1 MGRFTE
7 DSKQR
12 VRDATDL
19 VDLAGSYTDLRRAGN
34 DRMVGLC
41 PLHDERTPSF
51 TVSPSK
57 QLFKCFGCDAGGD
70 VLSLVQLKEG
80 LDFPGALEY
89 LAHRAGIELQREM
102 EDPSGEARRARR
114 ARELVPLDRAAAF
127 YAAHLRT
134 PRLPEAAQ
142 AAEYLASR
150 GINEATREHFVVGF
164 APVGRD
170 PLLRSAT
177 SAGFSTKELSE
188 VGLVSRPRGGGPL
201 QDRFR
206 GRLMFPVC
214 DMRGRVLGFGARK
227 LGTARGPKYVNS
239 PSGAIYCKSELLY
252 GAHHARA
259 AAAKTGI
266 AIVVEGYI
274 DALAMHQA
282 GMVNTVALMGTSITE
297 HQIAKLKKLAAT
309 AVLMLDGDDA
319 GAAAIL
325 RAGLLAQ
332 HLGLEVLVVRLPTDM
347 DPADLLQREGA
358 PTVRELV
365 ADAEA
370 FARFR
375 VRHHVERAD
384 IGTAEAKDRL
394 VHELRDVF
402 ADIQPGAVR
411 EDLIGWVARH
421 LKLEPSLVKSWLMG
435 PESRAEACPT
445 GVSAGD
451 PEETTTAHGRSLG
464 LLLECIAA
472 PGIAAGLPSGD
483 ALVRL
488 FPDALQRRAAEHIR
502 AHAHDPAAE
511 LPDDDDELV
520 ALMTSLLTAPIGA
533 AK

>member
-1 MGRFTE
+1 LALARFTE
-7 DSKQR
+7 ESKQR

-19 VDLAGSYTDLRRAGN
+19 VELAGQYTQLRRAGN

-80 LDFPGALEY
+80 LGFPAALEF
-89 LAHRAGIELQREM
+89 LAHRAGIELERETG
-102 EDPSGEARRARR
+102 DPGVEARRAR
-114 ARELVPLDRAAAF
+114 ALIPLDRAAAF

-134 PRLPEAAQ
+134 PRSPEAAQ

-150 GINEATREHFVVGF
+150 GINEATREHFVIGF
-164 APVGRD
+164 APVGKD
-170 PLLRSAT
+170 PLVRSAT

-239 PSGAIYCKSELLY
+239 PSGAIYCKRELLY

-259 AAAKTGI
+259 IAAKTGVV
-266 AIVVEGYI
+266 IVVEGYI

-282 GMVNTVALMGTSITE
+282 GIVNTVALMGTSITE
-297 HQIAKLKKLAAT
+297 QQIGRLKRLAPT
-309 AVLMLDGDDA
+309 VVLMLDGDDA

-325 RAGLLAQ
+325 RAGALTRPF
-332 HLGLEVLVVRLPTDM
+332 GLEVLVATLPADT
-347 DPADLLQREGA
+347 DPADLLEREGA
-358 PTVRELV
+358 SAVRELI
-365 ADAEA
+365 ADAA
-370 FARFR
+370 ALARFR
-375 VRHHVERAD
+375 VQRHLERAD

-394 VHELRDVF
+394 IHELRDVF
-402 ADIQPGAVR
+402 ADIEPGAVR
-411 EDLIGWVARH
+411 VELISCVARH
-421 LKLEPSLVKSWLMG
+421 LELQPSLLSSWLSS
-435 PESRAEACPT
+435 PESRAETCPT
-445 GVSAGD
+445 GMSAGD
-451 PEETTTAHGRSLG
+451 PTQAATARGGSRG
-464 LLLECIAA
+464 LLLDCIAD
-472 PGIAAGLPSGD
+472 PEIAAGLPSGD
-483 ALVRL
+483 ALERL

-502 AHAHDPAAE
+502 VHAHDPAAG
-511 LPDDDDELV
+511 LPDDADLV
-520 ALMTSLLTAPIGA
+520 ALITSLLTAPITST
-533 AK
+533 K

>member
-19 VDLAGSYTDLRRAGN
+19 VELAGSYTELRRAGN

-80 LDFPGALEY
+80 LDFPGALEF
-89 LAHRAGIELQREM
+89 LAHRAGIELQRAT
-102 EDPSGEARRARR
+102 EDPGVEARRARR

-134 PRLPEAAQ
+134 PRSPEAAQ

-150 GINEATREHFVVGF
+150 GIDEATREHFAVGF
-164 APVGRD
+164 SPVGKD
-170 PLLRSAT
+170 PLLRSAR
-177 SAGFSTKELSE
+177 SAGFSTKELNE
-188 VGLVSRPRGGGPL
+188 VGLVRRPRGGGPL

-206 GRLMFPVC
+206 GRVMFPVC

-259 AAAKTGI
+259 VAAKTGI

-297 HQIAKLKKLAAT
+297 HQIAKLKKLAST

-325 RAGLLAQ
+325 RAGALARPF
-332 HLGLEVLVVRLPTDM
+332 GLEVLVATLPADT

-358 PTVRELV
+358 AVVRELV
-365 ADAEA
+365 ADAGA

-375 VRHHVERAD
+375 VRNHLERAD
-384 IGTAEAKDRL
+384 IRTAEAKDRL

-402 ADIQPGAVR
+402 AEIQPGAVR

-421 LKLEPSLVKSWLMG
+421 LELEPALVRSWLAG
-435 PESRAEACPT
+435 PENRAERCPEPASPGEPLRAT
-445 GVSAGD
+445 
-451 PEETTTAHGRSLG
+451 PAHGGSRG
-464 LLLECIAA
+464 LLLECIAD
-472 PGIAAGLPSGD
+472 PEIAAGLPSGK
-483 ALVRL
+483 ALARL

-502 AHAHDPAAE
+502 AHADDPAAG
-511 LPDDDDELV
+511 LPDDDDLV
-520 ALMTSLLTAPIGA
+520 ALVTSLLTAPVAGA
-533 AK
+533 R

>member
-19 VDLAGSYTDLRRAGN
+19 VELAGSYTELRRAGN

-80 LDFPGALEY
+80 LDFPAALEF

-102 EDPSGEARRARR
+102 EDPGVEARRARR

-134 PRLPEAAQ
+134 PRSPEAAQ

-164 APVGRD
+164 APVGKD

-259 AAAKTGI
+259 VAAKTGI

-297 HQIAKLKKLAAT
+297 HQIARLKKLAPT

-325 RAGLLAQ
+325 RAGALARP
-332 HLGLEVLVVRLPTDM
+332 LGLEVLVATLPADT

-358 PTVRELV
+358 PAVRELV
-365 ADAEA
+365 ADAGA

-375 VRHHVERAD
+375 VQRHLERAD

-394 VHELRDVF
+394 IHELRDVF
-402 ADIQPGAVR
+402 ADIQPSAVR
-411 EDLIGWVARH
+411 EDLIAWVARH
-421 LKLEPSLVKSWLMG
+421 LELQPSLLSSWLSG
-435 PESRAEACPT
+435 PESRAETCST

-451 PEETTTAHGRSLG
+451 PVQATTAHGGSRG
-464 LLLECIAA
+464 LLLECIAD
-472 PGIAAGLPSGD
+472 PEIAAGLPSGD
-483 ALVRL
+483 ALERL

-502 AHAHDPAAE
+502 VHAHDPAAG
-511 LPDDDDELV
+511 LPDDDELV
-520 ALMTSLLTAPIGA
+520 ALITSLLTAPSGTA
-533 AK
+533 R

>member
-19 VDLAGSYTDLRRAGN
+19 VELAGSYTDLRRAGN

-80 LDFPGALEY
+80 LDFPAALEF
-89 LAHRAGIELQREM
+89 LARLAGTELQREA
-102 EDPSGEARRARR
+102 EDAGVEARRARR

-127 YAAHLRT
+127 FAAHLRT
-134 PRLPEAAQ
+134 PRSPEAAQ

-150 GINEATREHFVVGF
+150 GINEATREQFVVGF
-164 APVGRD
+164 APVGKD

-214 DMRGRVLGFGARK
+214 DMRGHVLGFGARK

-259 AAAKTGI
+259 VAAKTGI
-266 AIVVEGYI
+266 VIVVEGYI
-274 DALAMHQA
+274 DALATHQA
-282 GMVNTVALMGTSITE
+282 GIVNTVALMGTSITE
-297 HQIAKLKKLAAT
+297 QQIRRLKQLAPIV
-309 AVLMLDGDDA
+309 VLMLDGDGA

-332 HLGLEVLVVRLPTDM
+332 PLGLEVLVARLPTDM

-358 PTVRELV
+358 PAIRELV

-375 VRHHVERAD
+375 VRHHLDRAD

-402 ADIQPGAVR
+402 AEIQPSALR
-411 EDLIGWVARH
+411 EDLLASVARR
-421 LKLEPSLVKSWLMG
+421 LELQPSLVRSWL
-435 PESRAEACPT
+435 PFPSRPGTSSMRLC
-445 GVSAGD
+445 AGD
-451 PEETTTAHGRSLG
+451 SVEAKAPGGSRD
-464 LLLECIAA
+464 LLLQCVADPEIAA
-472 PGIAAGLPSGD
+472 RLPSGEALARLFPDELHRRTAEHIRVHAHEPAAGLP
-483 ALVRL
+483 
-488 FPDALQRRAAEHIR
+488 
-502 AHAHDPAAE
+502 
-511 LPDDDDELV
+511 DDDELV
-520 ALMTSLLTAPIGA
+520 ALISGLLTATSPVRNDR
-533 AK
+533 